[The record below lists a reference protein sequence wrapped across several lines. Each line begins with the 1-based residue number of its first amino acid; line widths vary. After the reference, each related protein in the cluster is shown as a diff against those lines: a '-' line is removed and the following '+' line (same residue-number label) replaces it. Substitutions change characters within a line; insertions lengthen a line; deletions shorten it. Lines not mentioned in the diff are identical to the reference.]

1 MSESN
6 GPNIASGLAVLRG
19 FPLAAAPGGPG
30 PEGSASLKT
39 GHVAAGEPDLRRFAV
54 ADLGQPRRA
63 ERAGSTLAQDET
75 SNDTGKDRAM
85 TDTKSI
91 ATEIAFIGPA
101 VDDIETL
108 IAG

>member
-6 GPNIASGLAVLRG
+6 GPNIASDFAVPRG
-19 FPLAAAPGGPG
+19 FPLVAPPGGPG
-30 PEGSASLKT
+30 PEESASLRT

-63 ERAGSTLAQDET
+63 ERAGNTLARNET
-75 SNDTGKDRAM
+75 SNDTGKDRTM

-91 ATEIAFIGPA
+91 ASEIAFIDPA
-101 VDDIETL
+101 V
-108 IAG
+108 